1 LVVVL
6 KSLCGYE
13 EQRRIETCI
22 GMEGVLK
29 MKIRV
34 ENKRFNDE
42 GVYVGR
48 GSVLGNKFRIGVDGN
63 RKEVIGKYRMWLW
76 GEIKRNNEVILNEL
90 WRLVEIGRKKELVLL
105 CWCKPL
111 PCHGDVVKSCLEWMD
126 KNK

>member
-1 LVVVL
+1 MKGFMLVGGVFL
-6 KSLCGYE
+6 ETNSGLGLME
-13 EQRRIETCI
+13 IGRR
-22 GMEGVLK
+22 L
-29 MKIRV
+29 
-34 ENKRFNDE
+34 
-42 GVYVGR
+42 
-48 GSVLGNKFRIGVDGN
+48 SGNT
-63 RKEVIGKYRMWLW
+63 EC